1 MKADERKAKQAQ
13 FLEALGNCASV
24 KAACAACGIPRR
36 TIYNWQKSSKTFAAA
51 LAEAS
56 EDANDEIDDEIVRR
70 GKEGVDEPL
79 VSMGQLVY
87 EYEPE
92 TDDDGNPVYDS
103 RGKPKMRRVGQVM
116 VRKYSDGLLL
126 ALAKSRMKKY
136 RDKIDLD
143 ANVTSAAAPGLLTID
158 TRNCTDNE
166 LAMLKAIALAQK
178 ARQSE

>member
-1 MKADERKAKQAQ
+1 MNADERKAKQAQ
-13 FLEALGNCASV
+13 FLEALGSCASV
-24 KAACAACGIPRR
+24 KAACARVGVSRQ
-36 TIYNWQKSSKTFAAA
+36 TIYNWEKQYKTFAAA
-51 LAEAS
+51 LAEANK
-56 EDANDEIDDEIVRR
+56 DADDEIDDEIVRR
-70 GKEGVDEPL
+70 GKQGVDEPL

-92 TDDDGNPVYDS
+92 LDDDGNQVYE
-103 RGKPKMRRVGQVM
+103 RGKPKMRRTGQVM

-136 RDKIDLD
+136 RDKLDLD
-143 ANVTSAAAPGLLTID
+143 ASVTTQSAPGMLSID

-178 ARQSE
+178 SRQTT